1 MLSFQACAWLGVWT
15 YLDAECCRMPQE
27 AGAVLHVS
35 ELTGVA
41 SQAPGAETPGERLVV
56 FSHCFLRREQGKGTS
71 SVKRALGVM
80 PGELPGKRVMK
91 VNKKPEEP
99 GNG

>member
-41 SQAPGAETPGERLVV
+41 SQAPGAET
-56 FSHCFLRREQGKGTS
+56 LR
-71 SVKRALGVM
+71 
-80 PGELPGKRVMK
+80 
-91 VNKKPEEP
+91 
-99 GNG
+99 